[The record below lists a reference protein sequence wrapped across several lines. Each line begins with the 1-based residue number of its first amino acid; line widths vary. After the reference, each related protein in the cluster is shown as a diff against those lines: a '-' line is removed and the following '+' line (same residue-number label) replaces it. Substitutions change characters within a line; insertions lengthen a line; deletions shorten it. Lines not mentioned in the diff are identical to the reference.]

1 MTTRQ
6 IIIRIVDWSLVAG
19 SFGLIL
25 IATVALRPPANVPAA
40 PAAPPAV
47 VATR

>member
-6 IIIRIVDWSLVAG
+6 IIIRIIDWSLVAG

-25 IATVALRPPANVPAA
+25 VATVALRPPAPA
-40 PAAPPAV
+40 PATSTAPPAI